1 MMYSYELK
9 KYVLETDAQPVKI
22 EYQTETGRGVITLNP
37 ARVFPCTIHDVKT
50 IIDTLWMSADP
61 YTIGAEIADYIRACV
76 AEIQDHRSHYTGPF
90 DAKIRAQLSGMIK
103 KYLSNLD
110 KIADAFGLDKMS
122 DCEVETMKMKKCEVL
137 CNEVDHTNENGT
149 GRTIKTYS
157 GKTFTKSG
165 IVFQVHQK
173 KKNGARWITLPG
185 TGSAVTSYSGAE
197 KEAPAHIEDRIIDI
211 LKSGA
216 ENGKLEA
223 VRADFEN
230 VCKACGI
237 EPDEMQADIV
247 KHAENTPAP
256 ALDAKSETSEARPA
270 ADQETRTA
278 EKPARNIIKPGCVR
292 IICTQLR
299 DTKTN
304 KAGDRFEVLKDEYG
318 QWLGDNLR
326 TKKNYAFTESDLCD
340 PELLRIE
347 IQQTADEIKK
357 SLCIIDKPRTAARR
371 DQVPQKP
378 AQVWKPCTMSPLRKY
393 GIIYSAI
400 MGATDRQKP
409 ASADRV
415 KAVLRLSK
423 MQGYINLGATDKNPV
438 TGTERSHKAI
448 LNLTEYAHG
457 KPPETRQKSALF
469 ALGPKCHTADRRK
482 IKQKSPPEF
491 FKQGVEFTQSSHLKM
506 TKNGTRIF
514 QGGCRVPKVLHLK
527 ICEKNFSKKFRNRRT
542 GSWQI

>member
-22 EYQTETGRGVITLNP
+22 EYKTGSGRGVITMDP
-37 ARVFPCTIHDVKT
+37 ARVLPCTVHDIKT

-61 YTIGAEIADYIRACV
+61 YGIADQIADYIRACI
-76 AEIQDHRSHYTGPF
+76 AEIQNHRSHYNGPF

-110 KIADAFGLDKMS
+110 KIADAFGFEKMT
-122 DCEVETMKMKKCEVL
+122 DCEVDTMKMKKCEVL

-157 GKTFTKSG
+157 GKTFTKCG
-165 IVFQVHQK
+165 IIFQVHQK

-185 TGSAVTSYSGAE
+185 TGSAVTSYKGAE
-197 KEAPAHIEDRIIDI
+197 KEAPSHIEDRIIDI

-247 KHAENTPAP
+247 KPAENTPAP
-256 ALDAKSETSEARPA
+256 ALDAKSEARPA

-278 EKPARNIIKPGCVR
+278 EKPARKEEKPARNVIK
-292 IICTQLR
+292 R
-299 DTKTN
+299 DTNRISGVWKQETT
-304 KAGDRFEVLKDEYG
+304 AGARGDRFEVYKIDGSWIAINTHTLETYNVFPG
-318 QWLGDNLR
+318 
-326 TKKNYAFTESDLCD
+326 
-340 PELLRIE
+340 LLRNAEFFDIE
-347 IQQTADEIKK
+347 TQHAGKPYDYKAGYE
-357 SLCIIDKPRTAARR
+357 IIDKYIETETANRR
-371 DQVPQKP
+371 KATQP
-378 AQVWKPCTMSPLRKY
+378 AQVWKPCTMRAMMKN
-393 GIIYSAI
+393 GIIYRDI
-400 MGATDRQKP
+400 IGATDRQKP

-423 MQGYINLGATDKNPV
+423 MQGCINIGWTAGKPV
-438 TGTERSHKAI
+438 TGEIQAHK
-448 LNLTEYAHG
+448 G
-457 KPPETRQKSALF
+457 KPAPGGYPPKRTGEKAGNRQEAPQ
-469 ALGPKCHTADRRK
+469 ARPTPQVTVRG
-482 IKQKSPPEF
+482 SP
-491 FKQGVEFTQSSHLKM
+491 QNRG
-506 TKNGTRIF
+506 
-514 QGGCRVPKVLHLK
+514 
-527 ICEKNFSKKFRNRRT
+527 EKNIENVFFQTENFPK
-542 GSWQI
+542 IV